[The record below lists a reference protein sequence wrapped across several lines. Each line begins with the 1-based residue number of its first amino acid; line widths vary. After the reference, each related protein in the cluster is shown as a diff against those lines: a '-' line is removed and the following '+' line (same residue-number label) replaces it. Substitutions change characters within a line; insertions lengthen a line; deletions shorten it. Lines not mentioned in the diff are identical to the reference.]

1 LIVGIG
7 IVVGISSFP
16 SVQANTIEKIGVGIY
31 QDLECEKSLDRIEW
45 GKINPGS
52 FVSKTIYLKN
62 ELDYSALLSLSA
74 LNWAPAYAS
83 KYLALNWNYSGQR
96 VNPEQV
102 FPVELTLLV
111 SENSFDLG
119 DFSFIIRISANK

>member
-1 LIVGIG
+1 MRHFKSTKRFKNDWKLTSAFLCLILIVAIG

-52 FVSKTIYLKN
+52 FVNKTIYLKN

-83 KYLALNWNYSGQR
+83 KYLTLN
-96 VNPEQV
+96 
-102 FPVELTLLV
+102 
-111 SENSFDLG
+111 
-119 DFSFIIRISANK
+119 